1 MRKKLARI
9 LLFTCAA
16 QIFFAGVV
24 VQGEARDLTDVF
36 VRAFSFNALGADTT
50 LSAKAV
56 APAFSAGTA
65 EAIRQVPTTSGA
77 PSFVYRL
84 NQTTDIFERLTGVP
98 GALFSERSLT
108 LGKGQFDF
116 SIGGSFVD
124 FSALNG
130 KNLTNIKSPALLND
144 VFSEEGIA
152 VGQLPTGETLF
163 AAPSSGAV
171 IHTRIDLHAH
181 SIVPTVRYGV
191 TDRLE
196 IGLSIPIVNT
206 FLRVSNE
213 LVRVVDLDP
222 SSARFLFAR
231 DQHGNEIPIGF
242 VDLAGNP
249 LDFSRAP
256 FVKSLR
262 PSSSLRKAAGH
273 ATGIGDIAVHAKY
286 HLWRN
291 GLGGAALGLNLQ
303 LPSGEVRNFH
313 GTDEPHLSTFLYL
326 SQVLWSRLEPRL
338 NAGLDINV
346 DDVDRSSFLY
356 TIGGT
361 VLVDKKLG
369 FIIDFI
375 GRSEFSRLS
384 TRISKKGIYQGAA
397 LIGNPRTCTHERP
410 CFINVAKGPIEF
422 PFFPERIKRNDIVY
436 FSFGFR
442 YALTASGTIFFG
454 GLAPI
459 GNDGLRADFVPVGGI
474 EYTF

>member
-1 MRKKLARI
+1 M
-9 LLFTCAA
+9 
-16 QIFFAGVV
+16 
-24 VQGEARDLTDVF
+24 
-36 VRAFSFNALGADTT
+36 
-50 LSAKAV
+50 
-56 APAFSAGTA
+56 
-65 EAIRQVPTTSGA
+65 
-77 PSFVYRL
+77 
-84 NQTTDIFERLTGVP
+84 
-98 GALFSERSLT
+98 
-108 LGKGQFDF
+108 
-116 SIGGSFVD
+116 
-124 FSALNG
+124 
-130 KNLTNIKSPALLND
+130 
-144 VFSEEGIA
+144 
-152 VGQLPTGETLF
+152 
-163 AAPSSGAV
+163 
-171 IHTRIDLHAH
+171 
-181 SIVPTVRYGV
+181 
-191 TDRLE
+191 
-196 IGLSIPIVNT
+196 
-206 FLRVSNE
+206 
-213 LVRVVDLDP
+213 
-222 SSARFLFAR
+222 
-231 DQHGNEIPIGF
+231 
-242 VDLAGNP
+242 
-249 LDFSRAP
+249 
-256 FVKSLR
+256 
-262 PSSSLRKAAGH
+262 
-273 ATGIGDIAVHAKY
+273 HAKY